1 MSRDKTI
8 CGKQISVLVY
18 DVAMEIICTS
28 PFGLIRAYKVT
39 ELAVEVRPKDNG
51 VTKET
56 EDVQL

>member
-8 CGKQISVLVY
+8 CGKQISVLVD
-18 DVAMEIICTS
+18 DVAMEIICAS
-28 PFGLIRAYKVT
+28 PFGLIRAYEVT